1 MFRYKNML
9 KNKVK
14 AFIQKAN
21 KSLPTLQEE
30 FVKIS
35 AVRMKKFVNNVQK
48 LRNQLRPEFLS
59 ILENEE
65 DMPELTT
72 TFIENELK
80 NAITK
85 FLKQMIG
92 IEQLEAMEKEIPKAF
107 RIRREDTSLT
117 KEPEN
122 MASSAENV

>member
-1 MFRYKNML
+1 MYLFP
-9 KNKVK
+9 
-14 AFIQKAN
+14 IG
-21 KSLPTLQEE
+21 PTV
-30 FVKIS
+30 FCS
-35 AVRMKKFVNNVQK
+35 MYNNYFNYFFPFF
-48 LRNQLRPEFLS
+48 LEFLS
-59 ILENEE
+59 VLENEE

-92 IEQLEAMEKEIPKAF
+92 IEQLETMEKEIPKAF
-107 RIRREDTSLT
+107 RIRREDTSLI
-117 KEPEN
+117 KKPEN